1 MIDGRNLFDQSIRND
16 IKTYENIRKSATGQR
31 DDYTT
36 GCLLDYNYFIRDY
49 KMIAIDVSK
58 QQALDVDPKPI
69 QKINST

>member
-31 DDYTT
+31 DDYAT